1 MSFLLERRVN
11 PHLLLMILDQPP
23 ISSEAQTPL
32 NRLTLLAKTRRFN
45 EIKAQADSLKN
56 MTFSSLTKSINAII

>member
-32 NRLTLLAKTRRFN
+32 NRLTLLAKTCRFQ
-45 EIKAQADSLKN
+45 EIQVQADSLKN
-56 MTFSSLTKSINAII
+56 MTFASLTKSIKIII